1 MNKSYLKHLDNWS
14 EEVKNAAFKNRFSYI
29 FEKASLFL
37 KFGKEKYR
45 KLDFF
50 NEPNELL
57 SDEQIELVIQGC
69 KQVLD
74 GRGFISEK
82 PFENLGVTG
91 FYALMR
97 LFHFEP
103 ISRKSKIIQLK
114 DSNGVL
120 DEITFKHIIEATE
133 VTYFNYCSY
142 NLNKF

>member
-1 MNKSYLKHLDNWS
+1 
-14 EEVKNAAFKNRFSYI
+14 
-29 FEKASLFL
+29 LFL

-103 ISRKSKIIQLK
+103 ISRKSKIIQLM
-114 DSNGVL
+114 DTNDVL
-120 DEITFKHIIEATE
+120 DEITFKHIIEDSE